1 MSEYFE
7 KVAQF
12 NREVIQYVQ
21 PERVTL
27 LPQDVKELTLI
38 QLREEID
45 EFEAATNVTE
55 AVDGLLDLVYFA
67 YGALFKMGVTTEQ
80 FNGCTEA
87 IQKYNMRKVAGKKA
101 ERGYEG
107 SAVDAI
113 KPDASVPRPEVTMK
127 VILGDTAE

>member
-7 KVAQF
+7 KVAEF

-21 PERVTL
+21 PERVSM
-27 LPQDVKELTLI
+27 LPADVKELTLI

-45 EFEAATNVTE
+45 EFEEATDITS
-55 AVDGLLDLVYFA
+55 AVDGLLDLIYFA
-67 YGALFKMGVTTEQ
+67 NGALFKMGLTTEQ
-80 FNGCTEA
+80 YTACTDA

-127 VILGDTAE
+127 VILGDVA

>member
-12 NREVIQYVQ
+12 NREVIQYIQ
-21 PERVTL
+21 PEKVSF
-27 LPQDVKELTLI
+27 LPADVQELTLI

-45 EFEAATNVTE
+45 EFAAAPTVTD

-67 YGALFKMGVTTEQ
+67 YGALFKMGMTTEQ
-80 FNGCTEA
+80 FNACTDA

-127 VILGDTAE
+127 AILGDTAE